1 MSDIQSKITRHAKN
15 HENTMYKEK
24 NQSIKS
30 STELMLESPKT
41 LIKTIVIT
49 VFYVQK
55 VEQSYRIYEKEPN

>member
-15 HENTMYKEK
+15 HENTMYKGK